1 MCQEKPFYLR
11 GKMVSKL
18 VKKGIAS
25 VRPYVPGKPIEVVKR
40 ELGLKDVIKLA
51 SNENPLGPS
60 PLALQAL
67 REAIYQVHL
76 YPEDGGPQLREA
88 IAQRLGVSPQEII
101 LGSGSVEIIQTIDM
115 AFLNPGEKVV
125 ISDPSFALY
134 LIAAQV
140 AGGKEVLIPLKDWK
154 HDLEAMAKAVDG
166 QTKLLFIDNPINPV
180 GTMVT
185 KGELEPFMERIPEET
200 IVILDEAYHEFQE
213 RDDYPDSLQWVRK
226 GHNVIVLR
234 TFSKIYGLAG
244 LRLGYGVAKR
254 EIVAL
259 LNQVRLPFNVNLLAL
274 RAAMACLGDEEH
286 VLRTRE
292 LNREEKGFLYEELDR
307 MRVEYIPS
315 ETNFIMIELGQDAQ
329 SSFQEFLK
337 QGVIVRPLGG
347 YGLPTKIRLTVGKRE
362 ENEAFIRSLKRIIKG
377 RS

>member
-1 MCQEKPFYLR
+1 MVRDLAKRGISSLKPY
-11 GKMVSKL
+11 
-18 VKKGIAS
+18 I
-25 VRPYVPGKPIEVVKR
+25 PGKPIEEVKR
-40 ELGLKDVIKLA
+40 ELGLKEVIKLA

-60 PLALQAL
+60 PLAVQAL
-67 REAIYQVHL
+67 REAISQVHL

-88 IAQRLGVSPQEII
+88 VARRLGVSPQEVI
-101 LGSGSVEIIQTIDM
+101 LGNGSVEIIQAIDM

-134 LIAAQV
+134 RITTQA
-140 AGGKEVLIPLKDWK
+140 AGGEEVLIPLKDWR

-166 QTKLLFIDNPINPV
+166 QPKLLFIDNPINPV

-185 KGELEPFMERIPEET
+185 QGELELFIKRVPEDL
-200 IVILDEAYHEFQE
+200 IVILDEAYYEYQE
-213 RDDYPDSLQWVRK
+213 REDYPDSLKWVHQ
-226 GHNVIVLR
+226 GLNVVVLR

-244 LRLGYGVAKR
+244 LRLGYGVAKK
-254 EIVAL
+254 EIVEL

-274 RAAMACLGDEEH
+274 KAAMACLEDEEH
-286 VLRTRE
+286 ISRTRE
-292 LNREEKGFLYEELDR
+292 LNWEGKEFLYEELDR
-307 MRVEYIPS
+307 MGVEYIPS
-315 ETNFIMIELGQDAQ
+315 ETNFIMIELDQDTRT
-329 SSFQEFLK
+329 SFQEFLK

-362 ENEAFIRSLKRIIKG
+362 ENEAFIRSLKRIIRK